1 MNLAIIETERLILRK
16 MKASDDQALFQIF
29 NDPKA
34 MKFYLH
40 TKSMDETKLWIQSVQ
55 NHDMSYGFS
64 LWTVEKKGKTNYR
77 AVWLVVAKG

>member
-1 MNLAIIETERLILRK
+1 
-16 MKASDDQALFQIF
+16 
-29 NDPKA
+29 